1 MRDQRMGGEF
11 GALEMSEDQPLAKSG
26 ADISAEIC
34 GFGTGAFM
42 GSLEDVT
49 SLNANEAGVSR
60 RQIARRLPRSL
71 PIYPVLLLGLLMA
84 PVVVDVQV

>member
-34 GFGTGAFM
+34 GFGTGALT

-49 SLNANEAGVSR
+49 SLNAKAGVSR
-60 RQIARRLPRSL
+60 RQIARRLSRSL